1 MNRTRVILASVA
13 MVAAL
18 ALTACG
24 GGGDDN
30 PLSSGNSSAAPTD
43 TIVVGSANFPE
54 STLLAQIYAGALT
67 AKGVKVSTKLN
78 IGSRETYIPGLQD
91 GSIDLIPEYSGVL
104 LQYFDKNATQVSSD
118 DVYAALKTK
127 VPAKLTVLDQ
137 STAEDKDSVTVT
149 KATADK
155 YNLKSI
161 ADLQSVAGQLTLG
174 GPPEWKTRQTG
185 APGLKAKYD
194 VVFKEFK
201 SLDAGGPLTINALK
215 NGSIQA
221 GDVFTTDPN
230 IVANGWVALE
240 DPKYLF
246 AAQNVLPLINK
257 AKATQQVTAALN
269 AVSAKLTPR
278 SARPRQ
284 AGDPGQEG
292 PGHGGEVLAVQ
303 QRAELT
309 RSRAQRSAADRSAD
323 RSSKSATGARVRRG
337 SSRRGL
343 ALLRASRPG
352 PARRPAWVRRSRPG
366 RLRPRPPRCSGR
378 RRPVRRDRPPPRW
391 PEPGRRPRVRSS

>member
-1 MNRTRVILASVA
+1 MRPNRVVLASVA
-13 MVAAL
+13 AVAAL

-24 GGGDDN
+24 GGGDNN
-30 PLSSGNSSAAPTD
+30 PLSTGSASAAPSD

-104 LQYFDKNATQVSSD
+104 LQYFDKNATQVSSE

-127 VPAKLTVLDQ
+127 VPANLTVLDQ

-149 KATADK
+149 KQTADK

-161 ADLQSVAGQLTLG
+161 ADLQPVAGQLTLG

-185 APGLKAKYD
+185 APGLKAKYN

-201 SLDAGGPLTINALK
+201 SLDASGPLTINALK

-240 DPKYLF
+240 DPKFLF
-246 AAQNVLPLINK
+246 AAQNVLPLVNK
-257 AKATQQVTAALN
+257 AKASQTVTDTLN
-269 AVSAKLTPR
+269 AVSAKLDT
-278 SARPRQ
+278 Q
-284 AGDPGQEG
+284 TLLDLDKQVVLDKKDPAT
-292 PGHGGEVLAVQ
+292 VAKSFL
-303 QRAELT
+303 
-309 RSRAQRSAADRSAD
+309 
-323 RSSKSATGARVRRG
+323 SSN
-337 SSRRGL
+337 GL
-343 ALLRASRPG
+343 G
-352 PARRPAWVRRSRPG
+352 
-366 RLRPRPPRCSGR
+366 
-378 RRPVRRDRPPPRW
+378 
-391 PEPGRRPRVRSS
+391 

>member
-1 MNRTRVILASVA
+1 MKRTTVSLATLA
-13 MVAAL
+13 TAAVM

-24 GGGDDN
+24 GGGGSD
-30 PLSSGNSSAAPTD
+30 PLATGNNSPAASD

-54 STLLAQIYAGALT
+54 SALIAQIYAGALT

-104 LQYFDKNATQVSSD
+104 LQYFDKTATQVSSD
-118 DVYAALKTK
+118 EVYAALKTK
-127 VPAKLTVLDQ
+127 VPAKLTVLNQ
-137 STAEDKDSVTVT
+137 SAAEDKDSVTVT
-149 KATADK
+149 KDTATK

-161 ADLQSVAGQLTLG
+161 ADLKSVAGQLVLG

-185 APGLKAKYD
+185 APGLKAKYG

-230 IVANGWVALE
+230 IVANGWVSLE
-240 DPKYLF
+240 DPQNLF

-257 AKATQQVTAALN
+257 AKASTQVTDTLN
-269 AVSAKLTPR
+269 AVSAKLDTQTLLDLDKQIITDKKDPAEVAKTFLS
-278 SARPRQ
+278 SA
-284 AGDPGQEG
+284 
-292 PGHGGEVLAVQ
+292 
-303 QRAELT
+303 
-309 RSRAQRSAADRSAD
+309 
-323 RSSKSATGARVRRG
+323 
-337 SSRRGL
+337 GL
-343 ALLRASRPG
+343 G
-352 PARRPAWVRRSRPG
+352 
-366 RLRPRPPRCSGR
+366 
-378 RRPVRRDRPPPRW
+378 
-391 PEPGRRPRVRSS
+391 

>member
-1 MNRTRVILASVA
+1 MKRTRVILASLA
-13 MVAAL
+13 TVAAL
-18 ALTACG
+18 ALAACG
-24 GGGDDN
+24 GGDN
-30 PLSSGNSSAAPTD
+30 DPLSGGNSSAAPSD

-54 STLLAQIYAGALT
+54 SALIAHIYAGALT

-118 DVYAALKTK
+118 EVFAALKTK
-127 VPAKLTVLDQ
+127 VPANLTVLDQ

-149 KATADK
+149 KETADK

-161 ADLQSVAGQLTLG
+161 EDLQPVAGQLTLG

-185 APGLKAKYD
+185 APGLKAKYN
-194 VVFKEFK
+194 VVFKDFK

-240 DPKYLF
+240 DPKNLF

-257 AKATQQVTAALN
+257 AKASQQVSDALN
-269 AVSAKLTPR
+269 AVSAKLTT
-278 SARPRQ
+278 
-284 AGDPGQEG
+284 
-292 PGHGGEVLAVQ
+292 EVLLDLDKQVITDKKDP
-303 QRAELT
+303 AEVAKSFL
-309 RSRAQRSAADRSAD
+309 
-323 RSSKSATGARVRRG
+323 SSN
-337 SSRRGL
+337 GL
-343 ALLRASRPG
+343 G
-352 PARRPAWVRRSRPG
+352 
-366 RLRPRPPRCSGR
+366 
-378 RRPVRRDRPPPRW
+378 
-391 PEPGRRPRVRSS
+391 